1 MLLLSSTNVKGRNFV
16 LPSRNRTPWDAG
28 GYSLPINTSNRT
40 MNIGEQLSTGNESS
54 TANQKIH
61 FYDSHGTDSE
71 RSPHHKF
78 SDSRSSLSSFTSTT
92 NSITTSTSTHSRF
105 SSSSTANSTY
115 PISFTQSYCN
125 SSVENPTDLN
135 CSPYSNIPQHKISSR
150 SAPTSPHNTRKVN
163 IMVSS
168 PTENLDALAT
178 LAEQESSRSPENK
191 GVRSRSV
198 AVAPGASLV
207 DSNDS
212 IKEPHSRPGSPSDA
226 MLIRRS
232 DLSHSSTDPSDNDLE
247 SDHSYNQ
254 RALFAHTQD
263 GGAMN
268 PVLHKRD
275 SSAPTSRRPSR
286 APRTSIGPIPELTP
300 PNSSRLANLP
310 SPLDDEDEDAEGDP
324 ATPPQADD
332 DEDADQPPDCMYIP
346 NCDTGSQPRKAISH
360 IFGRNKM
367 CTRLIPQS
375 VWVHYCRKHYQ
386 RSRYRNPKEYA
397 KLQCDLVQQQIRR
410 VHDWSQQNHRRGEPG
425 TIRDWGI
432 AIRKR
437 EQKRLDELKGSGRKR
452 RASAFDDEDDGDDDA
467 SPRPP
472 TAVPDWLLSVIGSGY
487 TTEEI
492 LEIFNR
498 LHQEVLDDLLPC
510 FPDVEI
516 LPNITVDED
525 EPKSPKGYAK
535 RKASSAGHKRS
546 KSLNVGAMKTT
557 SNYSSPA
564 GPDRRMSQPSTFQIP
579 NTGVPVY
586 STTLKRRRP
595 NPGDVNAQ
603 YSGQQFAPLPAEV
616 DNRRLSF
623 QPNTFS
629 AFERID
635 EGAVRVNDFEQ
646 PRGRHYGR
654 SSSVY
659 QSPLPAPI
667 ARPLVAWVWV
677 CMVVSPVLLTNA
689 PIPIMI
695 IHRGGIQASLMSGT
709 AMQPNLVSPSQN
721 FNGTVEFT
729 TPQYQHPSFG
739 QLTESRQHRGSR
751 QNSYA
756 MQQQG
761 RRQSAQ
767 QQHFSQPQQFRQQS
781 SAGGSVSNSPV
792 TGSIGQD
799 NNSTPQQGSQSNAR
813 RGQNLQMRGNQ
824 MFDNNTRRNHYEQ
837 GN

>member
-1 MLLLSSTNVKGRNFV
+1 
-16 LPSRNRTPWDAG
+16 
-28 GYSLPINTSNRT
+28 
-40 MNIGEQLSTGNESS
+40 
-54 TANQKIH
+54 
-61 FYDSHGTDSE
+61 
-71 RSPHHKF
+71 
-78 SDSRSSLSSFTSTT
+78 
-92 NSITTSTSTHSRF
+92 
-105 SSSSTANSTY
+105 
-115 PISFTQSYCN
+115 
-125 SSVENPTDLN
+125 
-135 CSPYSNIPQHKISSR
+135 
-150 SAPTSPHNTRKVN
+150 
-163 IMVSS
+163 MVSS

-178 LAEQESSRSPENK
+178 LAEQESCRSPEKK
-191 GVRSRSV
+191 GARSRSIT
-198 AVAPGASLV
+198 VAPGASMV
-207 DSNDS
+207 DASDS
-212 IKEPHSRPGSPSDA
+212 IKEPNGRPGSPSDA

-232 DLSHSSTDPSDNDLE
+232 DLSHSGTDPSDNDVE
-247 SDHSYNQ
+247 SDYGSSYNQ

-268 PVLHKRD
+268 PVLHKRN
-275 SSAPTSRRPSR
+275 SSAPISRRPSR
-286 APRTSIGPIPELTP
+286 APGTSVGPIPELTP
-300 PNSSRLANLP
+300 PNSTRLANLP

-324 ATPPQADD
+324 ATPPQAD

-410 VHDWSQQNHRRGEPG
+410 VHDWSQQNQRRGEPG

-452 RASAFDDEDDGDDDA
+452 RASAFDDEDDGDDDV

-557 SNYSSPA
+557 LNYSSPA
-564 GPDRRMSQPSTFQIP
+564 APDRRMSQPSAFQIP
-579 NTGVPVY
+579 NAGVPVY

-603 YSGQQFAPLPAEV
+603 YSSQQFVPLPAEV
-616 DNRRLSF
+616 DHRRLSF

-629 AFERID
+629 GFERID
-635 EGAVRVNDFEQ
+635 EGAVRVNDFEH
-646 PRGRHYGR
+646 PHGRHYGR

-659 QSPLPAPI
+659 QSPLPAPV
-667 ARPLVAWVWV
+667 ARPLGIHQNQVEAQLQQLETSSPGFSMNGGMGMSMGSGMGMGMHGRVARPSHQRSHSD
-677 CMVVSPVLLTNA
+677 M
-689 PIPIMI
+689 M
-695 IHRGGIQASLMSGT
+695 IHRSGMQASLMSGT
-709 AMQPNLVSPSQN
+709 ALQPNL
-721 FNGTVEFT
+721 
-729 TPQYQHPSFG
+729 YQHPGFG
-739 QLTESRQHRGSR
+739 QLAEPRQQRGSR

-767 QQHFSQPQQFRQQS
+767 QQHFGQSQQFRQQS
-781 SAGGSVSNSPV
+781 SATGSVGNSPV
-792 TGSIGQD
+792 TGPIGQD

-824 MFDNNTRRNHYEQ
+824 MFDNNTRRSNYEQ